1 MRTLFF
7 GEAVIYFI
15 KKKGALFRMKDGTDE
30 RILKA
35 AAELYSERGVFGAS
49 LGDLAK
55 QVGISKGTLYYYY
68 PTKEALTAAVSERCL
83 SGISDRLFNWVE
95 SVPEGSAEDALGA
108 LCDSLL
114 GEDMPLRLFT
124 ALNNAAEPE
133 GELEESIDRAMN
145 EWNVMIEVGSMRMRA
160 DIAAKMKRLTAA
172 ILPFFCGLAA
182 LNADGEYAK
191 AAFTALIMG

>member
-1 MRTLFF
+1 
-7 GEAVIYFI
+7 
-15 KKKGALFRMKDGTDE
+15 MKDGTDE
-30 RILKA
+30 RILEA
-35 AAELYSERGVFGAS
+35 AAELISERGVFGMS
-49 LGDLAK
+49 LGDIAK
-55 QVGISKGTLYYYY
+55 KVGVSKGTLYYYY
-68 PTKEALTAAVSERCL
+68 PTKEALTKAVCERCL
-83 SGISDRLFNWVE
+83 SGISDRLLAWVE
-95 SVPEGSAEDALGA
+95 SLEEGAAEDALGA
-108 LCDSLL
+108 LCDPLL

-133 GELEESIDRAMN
+133 GELEADIDRAMN

-160 DIAAKMKRLTAA
+160 DLAAKMKRLNAA